1 MRPIFNV
8 PGEGA
13 FALIMGII
21 SGYPVG
27 AKIVANLK
35 EQHLCSD
42 IEAERLIAFTNNS
55 GPLFIIGTVG
65 VSMFSSVSLGMLL
78 FLSSLFSCQ
87 QKGDF
92 ESMNVEDFDT
102 LIQDEGMQR
111 LDVRTLAEYSE
122 GHIAKTININVM
134 DDSFSSMADSL
145 LQKDRPVAVYCRS
158 GKRSKKAAAIL
169 SKKGYKV
176 FELDKGFN
184 SWQEAG
190 KEIEK

>member
-1 MRPIFNV
+1 M
-8 PGEGA
+8 
-13 FALIMGII
+13 
-21 SGYPVG
+21 
-27 AKIVANLK
+27 LK
-35 EQHLCSD
+35 MNQL
-42 IEAERLIAFTNNS
+42 
-55 GPLFIIGTVG
+55 V
-65 VSMFSSVSLGMLL
+65 VGMLF

-92 ESMNVEDFDT
+92 KTVNVDEFDSF
-102 LIQDEGMQR
+102 IQDEEVQR

-122 GHIAKTININVM
+122 GHIARTININVM

>member
-1 MRPIFNV
+1 MFKLNQLIVGIF
-8 PGEGA
+8 
-13 FALIMGII
+13 
-21 SGYPVG
+21 
-27 AKIVANLK
+27 
-35 EQHLCSD
+35 
-42 IEAERLIAFTNNS
+42 
-55 GPLFIIGTVG
+55 
-65 VSMFSSVSLGMLL
+65 L

-92 ESMNVEDFDT
+92 QSMNIEEFDS
-102 LIQDEGMQR
+102 LIQNEDIQR

-122 GHIAKTININVM
+122 GHITKTININVM
-134 DDSFSSMADSL
+134 DDSFASMANSL
-145 LQKDRPVAVYCRS
+145 LQKDKPVAVYCRS

-169 SKKGYKV
+169 SEKGYKV